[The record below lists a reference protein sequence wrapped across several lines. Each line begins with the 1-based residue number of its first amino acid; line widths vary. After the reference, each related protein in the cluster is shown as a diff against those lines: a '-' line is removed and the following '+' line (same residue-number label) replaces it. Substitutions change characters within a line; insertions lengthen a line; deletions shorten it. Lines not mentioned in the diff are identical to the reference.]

1 MMPTYNVRVSIEKE
15 IELDDGLSK
24 RQIKDAVKNY
34 FVDPEI
40 YASDVTVMSFEEKGN
55 PND

>member
-1 MMPTYNVRVSIEKE
+1 MPTYNVQVKIYQT

-24 RQIKDAVKNY
+24 RQIEDAVKDY
-34 FVDPEI
+34 FVDPVI
-40 YASDVTVMSFEEKGN
+40 DASDVTVMSFKEKGK